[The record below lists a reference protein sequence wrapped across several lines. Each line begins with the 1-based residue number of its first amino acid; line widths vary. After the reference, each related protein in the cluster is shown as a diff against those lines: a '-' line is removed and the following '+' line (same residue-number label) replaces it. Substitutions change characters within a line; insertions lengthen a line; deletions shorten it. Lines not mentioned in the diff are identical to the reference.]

1 MSMPPKAP
9 VKPADTPNGAQDGL
23 VVARFR
29 RDFLV
34 DDARGQ
40 RHRCLAGRRDVRPVV
55 GDHVRF
61 IPGGEDATGRIT
73 EVAARVN
80 CLARIDSRGGAEPL
94 AANLTQ
100 LLVIVAS
107 KPPPDALVIDRYLC
121 AARLLDMHASI
132 IHNKIDLA
140 GADSPAL
147 KALLDEYRS
156 IGYRVF
162 EASAA
167 SGVGLTSISA
177 ALDGEVTSL
186 VGQSGVGKSSLVNAL
201 IPDARQSVG
210 RISEKSGEGRHTTT
224 TALAHRLGDSGMVID
239 FPGVRGYSPPLP
251 EPASVQSGYVEIAA
265 LAGACR
271 FGNCLHEDEPDC
283 AVKAA
288 VADAKIGRRRYESYV
303 HLLRLAHRLDS
314 AKARSDRRQ

>member
-1 MSMPPKAP
+1 MPR
-9 VKPADTPNGAQDGL
+9 KPPAKPTDTHSDAQEGL

-34 DDARGQ
+34 DDAAGL
-40 RHRCLAGRRDVRPVV
+40 RHRCLAGRRDIRPVV

-61 IPGGEDATGRIT
+61 VPGGEDATGRIT
-73 EVAARVN
+73 EVAERDN

-100 LLVIVAS
+100 LLVIIAS
-107 KPPPDALVIDRYLC
+107 QPPPDALVVDRYLC

-140 GADSPAL
+140 GAGTPAL
-147 KALLDEYRS
+147 QALLEEYRS

-162 EASAA
+162 QASAA
-167 SGVGLTSISA
+167 TGEGLAEISA
-177 ALDGEVTSL
+177 VLTGEISSF

-201 IPDARQSVG
+201 IPKARQSVG
-210 RISEKSGEGRHTTT
+210 PISDKSGEGRHTTT
-224 TALAHRLGDSGMVID
+224 TALAHRLDERGMVID

-265 LAGACR
+265 LCGDCR
-271 FGNCLHEDEPDC
+271 FANCLHDDEPEC

-288 VADAKIGRRRYESYV
+288 VTDSKISRRRYDSYV
-303 HLLRLAHRLDS
+303 HLLRLAQRLDS
-314 AKARSDRRQ
+314 AKARSARRQ

>member
-1 MSMPPKAP
+1 MPPKVP
-9 VKPADTPNGAQDGL
+9 VKPTDTHSDAQAGL

-34 DDARGQ
+34 DDASGQ

-55 GDHVRF
+55 GDHVTF

-73 EVAARVN
+73 GVARRDN

-107 KPPPDALVIDRYLC
+107 QPPPDALVIDRYLC
-121 AARLLDMHASI
+121 AARLLDMRASI
-132 IHNKIDLA
+132 IHNKIDLD
-140 GADSPAL
+140 GACAPAL
-147 KALLDEYRS
+147 TALLDEYRS

-162 EASAA
+162 AASAA
-167 SGVGLTSISA
+167 SGEGLAEISA
-177 ALDGEVTSL
+177 ALADEITSF

-201 IPDARQSVG
+201 IPGAQQSVG
-210 RISEKSGEGRHTTT
+210 RISDKSGEGRHTTT

-251 EPASVQSGYVEIAA
+251 EPASVQSGYLEIAA
-265 LAGACR
+265 LSGACR
-271 FGNCLHEDEPDC
+271 FADCLHDDEPDC

-288 VADAKIGRRRYESYV
+288 VADARISQRRYQSYV
-303 HLLRLAHRLDS
+303 HLLRLARRLDS
-314 AKARSDRRQ
+314 AQARSARRH

>member
-1 MSMPPKAP
+1 MPSKAP
-9 VKPADTPNGAQDGL
+9 DKPEDPKSEAQAGL

-34 DDARGQ
+34 DDAGGQ
-40 RHRCLAGRRDVRPVV
+40 RHRCLAGRRDIRPVV
-55 GDHVRF
+55 GDRVAF
-61 IPGGEDATGRIT
+61 VAGGADATGRIT
-73 EVAARVN
+73 AVASRTN

-100 LLVIVAS
+100 LLVIVS
-107 KPPPDALVIDRYLC
+107 SRPPPDALVLDRYLC
-121 AARLLDMHASI
+121 AARLLDMRASI

-140 GADSPAL
+140 GADTPPL
-147 KALLDEYRS
+147 KALLDEYRN

-162 EASAA
+162 AASAA
-167 SGVGLTSISA
+167 TGAGLPEISA
-177 ALDGEVTSL
+177 ALAGEITSF

-201 IPDARQSVG
+201 IPGASQSVG

-224 TALAHRLGDSGMVID
+224 TALAHQLGDGGMVID

-251 EPASVQSGYVEIAA
+251 IPASVQSGYVEIAE
-265 LAGACR
+265 LSGECR
-271 FGNCLHEDEPDC
+271 FDDCLHEGEPDC

-288 VADAKIGRRRYESYV
+288 VADARISRRRYDSYV
-303 HLLRLAHRLDS
+303 HLLRLAQRLDS
-314 AKARSDRRQ
+314 AKARSARRQ